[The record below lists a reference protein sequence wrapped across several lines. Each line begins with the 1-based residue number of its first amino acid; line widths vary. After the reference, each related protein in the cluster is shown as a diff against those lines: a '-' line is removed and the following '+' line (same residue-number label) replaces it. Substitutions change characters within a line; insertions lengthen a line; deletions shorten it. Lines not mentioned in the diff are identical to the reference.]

1 MSTDSIL
8 AALLLIEQLLVALLE
23 LQATDSLAD
32 DDADSPVYLNA
43 SSRK

>member
-1 MSTDSIL
+1 MSTDPIL
-8 AALLLIEQLLVALLE
+8 AALLRIEQLLIAILE
-23 LQATDSLAD
+23 LQAADSLAD

>member
-8 AALLLIEQLLVALLE
+8 AALLRIEQLLVALLE

-32 DDADSPVYLNA
+32 DDAYNQVYLNA
-43 SSRK
+43 APRK